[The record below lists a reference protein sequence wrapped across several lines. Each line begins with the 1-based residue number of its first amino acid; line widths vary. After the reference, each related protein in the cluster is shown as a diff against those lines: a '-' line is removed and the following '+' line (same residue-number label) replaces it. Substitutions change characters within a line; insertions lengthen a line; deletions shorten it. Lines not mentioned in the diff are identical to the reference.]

1 MRYLTLEEIIELHRI
16 LIERSGGSHGLR
28 DQGALE
34 SAVAQPQMT
43 FDQVDLYPTLSAKAA
58 ALAYSLIQN
67 HPFIDGN
74 KRIGHAA
81 MEVMLVM
88 SGYGIEAPVD
98 EQEQVILEV
107 ASSQRP
113 REALLEW
120 LEQHLVEIYSHDIEP
135 YLKSNLI
142 H

>member
-1 MRYLTLEEIIELHRI
+1 M
-16 LIERSGGSHGLR
+16 
-28 DQGALE
+28 E

-43 FDQVDLYPTLSAKAA
+43 FDQIDLYPTLSAKAA

-81 MEVMLVM
+81 MEVMLAM
-88 SGYGIEAPVD
+88 SGYRIEASLD

-107 ASSQRP
+107 ASSQRS

>member
-1 MRYLTLEEIIELHRI
+1 MRYLTLEEVIELHRM
-16 LIERSGGSHGLR
+16 LIERSGGSYGLR

-43 FDQVDLYPTLSAKAA
+43 FDQIDLYPTLSAKAA

-81 MEVMLVM
+81 MEVMLAM
-88 SGYGIEAPVD
+88 SGYRIEASLD

-107 ASSQRP
+107 ASSQRS